1 MVKFENEY
9 LIFQC
14 SQTEEKS
21 FFFFF
26 KRRHTNV
33 RNQFLVG

>member
-21 FFFFF
+21 FFFFLN
-26 KRRHTNV
+26 KDT
-33 RNQFLVG
+33 QT